1 MGGCRLDHRAAYRG
15 FDESGLMDNLKIPL
29 VLVAALAAQLVGAV
43 FWGSNILRDIS
54 DNTDRS
60 EELIQILLKTEANLE
75 EVDEELWSEF
85 DAVPRLMTD
94 LIKLQARVAILEKT
108 IEFSRRDGM

>member
-1 MGGCRLDHRAAYRG
+1 
-15 FDESGLMDNLKIPL
+15 MDNLKIPI
-29 VLVAALAAQLVGAV
+29 VLVVALGAQLVGAV

-60 EELIQILLKTEANLE
+60 EELIEILLDTEEALE

-94 LIKLQARVAILEKT
+94 LIRLQARVAILEKT
-108 IEFSRRDGM
+108 VEFSKKDGM

>member
-1 MGGCRLDHRAAYRG
+1 
-15 FDESGLMDNLKIPL
+15 MDNLKIPF
-29 VLVAALAAQLVGAV
+29 VLVIALAAQLVGAV

-54 DNTDRS
+54 DYTDRS
-60 EELIQILLKTEANLE
+60 EELIEILLDTEEALE

-94 LIKLQARVAILEKT
+94 LIRLQARVAILEKT
-108 IEFSRRDGM
+108 VEFSKKDGM

>member
-1 MGGCRLDHRAAYRG
+1 
-15 FDESGLMDNLKIPL
+15 MDNLKIPF
-29 VLVAALAAQLVGAV
+29 VLVIALAAQLVGAV

-60 EELIQILLKTEANLE
+60 EELIEILLDTEEALE

-94 LIKLQARVAILEKT
+94 LIRLQARGAILEKT
-108 IEFSRRDGM
+108 VEFSKKDGM

>member
-1 MGGCRLDHRAAYRG
+1 MEN
-15 FDESGLMDNLKIPL
+15 FKIPL

-54 DNTDRS
+54 DNTARS
-60 EELIQILLKTEANLE
+60 EELIEILLETEEALE
-75 EVDEELWSEF
+75 EVDEELWDEF

-94 LIKLQARVAILEKT
+94 LIRLQARVAILEKT
-108 IEFSRRDGM
+108 VEFSKKDGM

>member
-1 MGGCRLDHRAAYRG
+1 MEN
-15 FDESGLMDNLKIPL
+15 FKIPL

-54 DNTDRS
+54 DNTDRT

>member
-1 MGGCRLDHRAAYRG
+1 
-15 FDESGLMDNLKIPL
+15 MDNLKIPI
-29 VLVAALAAQLVGAV
+29 VLVVALGAQLVGAV

-54 DNTDRS
+54 DNTAKT
-60 EELIQILLKTEANLE
+60 EELLQVLWATEEALE
-75 EVDEELWSEF
+75 EVDEELWDEF

-108 IEFSRRDGM
+108 VEFSRKDGM

>member
-1 MGGCRLDHRAAYRG
+1 M
-15 FDESGLMDNLKIPL
+15 ENLKIPI
-29 VLVAALAAQLVGAV
+29 VLVVALGAQLVGAV

-54 DNTDRS
+54 DNTAKT
-60 EELIQILLKTEANLE
+60 EELLQVLYETEEALE
-75 EVDEELWSEF
+75 EVDEELWDEF

-108 IEFSRRDGM
+108 VEFTRKDGM

>member
-1 MGGCRLDHRAAYRG
+1 
-15 FDESGLMDNLKIPL
+15 MDNLKIPI
-29 VLVAALAAQLVGAV
+29 VLVVALGVQLVGAV

-54 DNTDRS
+54 DNTART
-60 EELIQILLKTEANLE
+60 EELIRVLWETEEALE
-75 EVDEELWSEF
+75 EVDEELWDEF

-108 IEFSRRDGM
+108 VEFTRKDGM